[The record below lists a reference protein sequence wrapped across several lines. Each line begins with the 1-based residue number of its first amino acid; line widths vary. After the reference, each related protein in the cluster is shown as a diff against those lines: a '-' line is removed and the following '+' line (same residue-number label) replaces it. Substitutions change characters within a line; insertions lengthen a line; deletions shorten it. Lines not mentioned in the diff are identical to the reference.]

1 MKARVSRRLLH
12 LWPQPIYRG
21 CHFQPLSLRATGKGW
36 GRLWPDL
43 SPWGQTPCH
52 LCGPDKWRQPSRL
65 SYLVTW
71 LQQEQLSLSLF
82 LMPWPVQ
89 DLAPPLVSATSSS
102 LGSLPPGGNCNQ
114 GPWEMTRAEYCSPGT
129 IRALFC
135 SFIFICVS
143 TLKF

>member
-1 MKARVSRRLLH
+1 MKAHVSRRLLH

-52 LCGPDKWRQPSRL
+52 LCGPGKWRQPSRL

-114 GPWEMTRAEYCSPGT
+114 GPWEMTRAEYCGPGT